1 LETILRTGIIFTR
14 SHFTPYVVLL
24 FGVTVAA
31 TSSIL
36 VRFAQMEGVPSVS
49 IATWRLIFAAVILT
63 PLAWSRRTRELRS
76 LQPHDIRLG
85 VLAGVFLAIH
95 LATWIYSLEFTSVAS
110 SAALVTTNP
119 LWIAL
124 AVTFLYRERLSRN
137 TITGL
142 AAALTGS
149 VLVAFSDGGVLT
161 LVAGQWHFN
170 PQALLSPGEKVD
182 TALWGDALAL
192 LGAVMASAYLLVGR
206 TLRTHLST
214 LSYVWL
220 VYTAAMVALV
230 GFSLLAGPPLLGYTW
245 PAYLW
250 IFLLAIGPQ
259 LIGHTT
265 FNWSLAH
272 LSTTFVALA
281 ILGEPIGSAIFAYFI
296 FGETFAPLQ
305 LFGFV
310 LLLAGIGLGALGEQ
324 GRKVGAQLGAND

>member
-1 LETILRTGIIFTR
+1 MLAETRQESCL
-14 SHFTPYVVLL
+14 SHRFTPYLVLL
-24 FGVTVAA
+24 FGVLVAA

-36 VRFAQMEGVPSVS
+36 VRLAQMEGAPSLV
-49 IATWRLIFAAVILT
+49 IAAWRLIFAAIILT
-63 PLAWSRRTRELRS
+63 PIAWTRRSRELRS
-76 LQPHDIRLG
+76 LQPRDIRLG
-85 VLAGVFLAIH
+85 ILAGVFLAIH
-95 LATWIYSLEFTSVAS
+95 LAMWIYSLEFTSVAS

-124 AVTFLYRERLSRN
+124 AVYFLYGERLSRQ
-137 TITGL
+137 TMIGL

-149 VLVAFSDGGVLT
+149 MLVAFSDGGVLA
-161 LVAGQWHFN
+161 LESGQLQFT
-170 PQALLSPGEKVD
+170 PQVLLSPAGKAD

-192 LGAVMASAYLLVGR
+192 AGGMMASAYLLMGR
-206 TLRTHLST
+206 NLRTRVST

-220 VYTAAMVALV
+220 AYTAAMVALV

-245 PAYLW
+245 PGYLW

-259 LIGHTT
+259 LIGHTS

-305 LFGFV
+305 LLGFV
-310 LLLAGIGLGALGEQ
+310 LLLAGIGLGVLGEQ
-324 GRKVGAQLGAND
+324 QS